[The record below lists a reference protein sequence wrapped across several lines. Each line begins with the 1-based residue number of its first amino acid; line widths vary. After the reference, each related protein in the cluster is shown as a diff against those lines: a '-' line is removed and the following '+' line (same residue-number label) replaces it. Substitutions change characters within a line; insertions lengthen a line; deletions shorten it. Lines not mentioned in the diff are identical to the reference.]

1 MDGQPRCRNSLHAK
15 QNKME
20 LYFWSANVTAG
31 QGQQLNMFLFWFTAA
46 GPTDVPPTRQI
57 EGYQATCSYPS
68 IVLRSSERSE
78 TVPICLAS
86 LDTAFLRLLAAV
98 VTSSNCGTS
107 FAWMNS
113 SNWDKTQRLKSS
125 ECYKKTHKNSILVTL
140 VFHPR
145 LKPLIKHISLSLILT
160 SLWRWIS
167 CVLAVEFPLIRPLIC
182 SCLRSYKN
190 KKAEHDYFYDV
201 TNADKKSVSSHL
213 ATI

>member
-1 MDGQPRCRNSLHAK
+1 M
-15 QNKME
+15 
-20 LYFWSANVTAG
+20 
-31 QGQQLNMFLFWFTAA
+31 
-46 GPTDVPPTRQI
+46 
-57 EGYQATCSYPS
+57 
-68 IVLRSSERSE
+68 
-78 TVPICLAS
+78 
-86 LDTAFLRLLAAV
+86 

-125 ECYKKTHKNSILVTL
+125 ECYKKKHNKILITL

-182 SCLRSYKN
+182 SCLRSCKG

-213 ATI
+213 ATIRHLDHRSTIYNACRKYFIQKYFLSTLTTSCLKSSMLCHWLRRLLSASCRLWACWSSWMQRSLI